1 MLRPKLKLKYLS
13 TVLAVSVVMQGAC
26 LSLKADGA
34 LAQGVEQLSLEN
46 VPVPTRRPGF
56 EQDVGRIIA
65 SSATPKRTSP
75 AVIIPAKPVATA
87 PIRMAS
93 LTATSPAPKIRG
105 IKGSLK
111 SGLSALTSKDVAKAR
126 AIRFG
131 MKAGSIDRKVLAWAI
146 ALSGRKGVTSG
157 EIAEIQTQ
165 LPNWPGQTALRN
177 NMERAIVRETRSSA
191 GLIKAFG
198 KSKPSSISG
207 AIGLAKAHLAR
218 GNTKAA
224 RAVIAPFWREKKLTK
239 AQEKQ
244 VLREAGRSLTR
255 ADHRYRMHKMFYRE
269 RATAANRVASF
280 AEQSSLA
287 KARTAIVRKKG
298 DVGKRLNA
306 VAASSK
312 RDPAYLFARIKHARR
327 SGDYRKAAKLMLKV
341 PKSKSALVHP
351 DEWWIEQR
359 IISRHML
366 DLGDAKIAYKIAAN
380 HSAQSRSKR
389 AEAEFH
395 AGWYALRFLKS
406 PKRALVH
413 FRNILK
419 ISNRPI
425 SQARAN
431 YWLGRASGRAGR
443 KYYSAAAKHG
453 GTFYGQLAA
462 AKLKQ
467 SKLRISKPKPSGNDR
482 ARFKSREL
490 VRAIQRLESAG
501 YGWRADIIYRSLAK
515 TLRSPGELALLS
527 ARAEK
532 RGKASLALQ
541 IGKVAHRRGLAVD
554 SLSWPL
560 GAIPNSAKI
569 GTTGKALAYS
579 IARQESAFNKS
590 AVSGANA
597 RGLLQLLPG
606 TAKLMAKKKG
616 LKYSYKKLTRNA
628 GYNATLGAAYLSE
641 QLGNFDNS
649 YIMTFAGYNAG
660 PGRVRKWIKQYGD
673 PRGKSIDA
681 VVDWIERIPFTET
694 RNYVQRVM
702 ENYQVYKAR
711 LTNGKLTI
719 VRDLRFGRK

>member
-13 TVLAVSVVMQGAC
+13 TVFAVSFMTQGIC
-26 LSLKADGA
+26 LSLSVDGA
-34 LAQGVEQLSLEN
+34 VAQGVEQLLLEK
-46 VPVPTRRPGF
+46 VPVPSRRPNF
-56 EQDVGRIIA
+56 EQSVGHIIA
-65 SSATPKRTSP
+65 ASTVPKRIAPSGIVP
-75 AVIIPAKPVATA
+75 IKPVVSPST
-87 PIRMAS
+87 RMAS
-93 LTATSPAPKIRG
+93 LKATSRAPKVRG
-105 IKGSLK
+105 INGDLK
-111 SGLSALTSKDVAKAR
+111 SGLSALTSKNVTKAR

-146 ALSGRKGVTSG
+146 ALSGRRDVTSG
-157 EIAEIQTQ
+157 EIAQIQAQ
-165 LPNWPGQTALRN
+165 LPNWPGQAALRN
-177 NMERAIVRETRSSA
+177 NLERAIVRETRSSSA
-191 GLIKAFG
+191 LIKAFG

-218 GNTKAA
+218 GNKKAA
-224 RAVIAPFWREKKLTK
+224 RAVIAPFWREKRLTK
-239 AQEKQ
+239 SQEKQ
-244 VLREAGRSLTR
+244 VMKDAGRSLTR

-269 RATAANRVASF
+269 RATAANRVASY

-298 DVGKRLNA
+298 DVGKRLKA
-306 VAASSK
+306 VAPSSK

-327 SGDYRKAAKLMLKV
+327 SGDYRKAARLMLKV
-341 PKSKSALVHP
+341 PKNKTALVYP

-359 IISRHML
+359 IISRHL
-366 DLGDAKIAYKIAAN
+366 IDLGDAKTAYKIASN

-395 AGWYALRFLKS
+395 AGWYALRFLNS
-406 PKRALVH
+406 PKRARVH
-413 FRNILK
+413 FQNILK
-419 ISNRPI
+419 ISSRPI
-425 SQARAN
+425 SQARAY
-431 YWLGRASGRAGR
+431 YWLGRASGAAGR

-467 SKLRISKPKPSGNDR
+467 SRLRISKPKPSGSER

-490 VRAIQRLESAG
+490 VRAIQRLESVG
-501 YGWRADIIYRSLAK
+501 YAWRGDIIYRSLAR

-541 IGKVAHRRGLAVD
+541 IGKIAHGRGLAVD
-554 SLSWPL
+554 TLSWPL

-569 GTTGKALAYS
+569 GATGKALAYS

-590 AVSGANA
+590 AVSPANA

-616 LKYSYKKLTRNA
+616 IKYSYKKLTRDA
-628 GYNATLGAAYLSE
+628 GYNVTLGAAYLSE

-673 PRGKSIDA
+673 PRGKSIDT

-719 VRDLRFGRK
+719 ERDLRFGRK